1 MLTVIKNAR
10 LVDSEIDRQGSLLL
24 QDERIIATGSIDA
37 FSALEAEAA
46 VIDAQGQ
53 TLMPAFVDLHAHFR
67 DPGLTY
73 KEDLLT
79 GAQAALAGG
88 YTAVNLM
95 ANTKPVC
102 DTSEKQAAV
111 AKSGSLGLN
120 RHLSGTG
127 DNCQYAG
134 RRINRF
140 QQLPDSVII
149 R

>member
-1 MLTVIKNAR
+1 
-10 LVDSEIDRQGSLLL
+10 
-24 QDERIIATGSIDA
+24 
-37 FSALEAEAA
+37 
-46 VIDAQGQ
+46 
-53 TLMPAFVDLHAHFR
+53 MPAFVDLHAHFR

-111 AKSGSLGLN
+111 MQRAAALDLIDIYQAQAITVNMQGEELTDFSSSLTPL
-120 RHLSGTG
+120 LSDDGKG
-127 DNCQYAG
+127 IADDK
-134 RRINRF
+134 
-140 QQLPDSVII
+140 LM
-149 R
+149 